1 MSELMKRVEGLK
13 SEVAETRALRN
24 QAKRLKSAFELQQ
37 NERVACDLRLHG
49 VPFYQGEDAK
59 GLFHTLWF
67 NLKVTPTPKIRDI
80 FRIKPPR
87 NGRSIVDPIIMI
99 KIDRPEDKVNLM
111 RTVGALRL
119 ETKKLLSLSYVGI
132 DSPSPIYLNE
142 QLTKTNYEIF
152 KAAHEVSS
160 NSPSKE
166 DGQ

>member
-1 MSELMKRVEGLK
+1 
-13 SEVAETRALRN
+13 
-24 QAKRLKSAFELQQ
+24 
-37 NERVACDLRLHG
+37 
-49 VPFYQGEDAK
+49 
-59 GLFHTLWF
+59 
-67 NLKVTPTPKIRDI
+67 
-80 FRIKPPR
+80 
-87 NGRSIVDPIIMI
+87 MI